1 MPQGVC
7 FFGDSDFTYWNQ
19 LEVDMR
25 AISGAPLPCPALRP
39 TPLLWL

>member
-25 AISGAPLPCPALRP
+25 AISGAPLPFARP
-39 TPLLWL
+39 LCLLWL